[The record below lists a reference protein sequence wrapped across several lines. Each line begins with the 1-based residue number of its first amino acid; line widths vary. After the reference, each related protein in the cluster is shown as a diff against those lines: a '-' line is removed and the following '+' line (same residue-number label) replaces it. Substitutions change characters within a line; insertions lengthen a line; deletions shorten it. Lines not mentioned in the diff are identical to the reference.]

1 MSDYDLI
8 ASFYDIEHA
17 HYDEDVDLYRD
28 FATVCNGPVLE
39 LACGSGRLL
48 LPLAEEGYEV
58 TGVDTSAN
66 MLNLARQRL
75 ERAGV
80 ASRCKLVQ
88 QDICSLQV
96 EQKFRLAFIALGSFA
111 HICARKQQQ
120 QALAAVRAHL
130 TPGAMFVLDIAN
142 ADARYMENLS
152 GQVLHQGTWQDNNGA
167 ILTHLVS
174 PAESATRHL
183 LELTHFYDH
192 YRQGEPV
199 RRTMVKTWVYLFER
213 VEMELLLEHAG
224 FVIKDLY
231 GDYELGPFERESP
244 RMIFRAEAR

>member
-1 MSDYDLI
+1 
-8 ASFYDIEHA
+8 
-17 HYDEDVDLYRD
+17 V
-28 FATVCNGPVLE
+28 V
-39 LACGSGRLL
+39 
-48 LPLAEEGYEV
+48 
-58 TGVDTSAN
+58 
-66 MLNLARQRL
+66 
-75 ERAGV
+75 
-80 ASRCKLVQ
+80 SRCKLVQ
-88 QDICSLQV
+88 QDMCSLQV

>member
-80 ASRCKLVQ
+80 VSPCKLVQ
-88 QDICSLQV
+88 QAPCSLQV

-111 HICARKQQQ
+111 HICAPKQHPQP
-120 QALAAVRAHL
+120 LPAARAPL
-130 TPGAMFVLDIAN
+130 TPGAIC
-142 ADARYMENLS
+142 
-152 GQVLHQGTWQDNNGA
+152 
-167 ILTHLVS
+167 VS
-174 PAESATRHL
+174 H
-183 LELTHFYDH
+183 
-192 YRQGEPV
+192 
-199 RRTMVKTWVYLFER
+199 
-213 VEMELLLEHAG
+213 
-224 FVIKDLY
+224 
-231 GDYELGPFERESP
+231 
-244 RMIFRAEAR
+244 

>member
-8 ASFYDIEHA
+8 APFYDIEHA

-28 FATVCNGPVLE
+28 FAVVCNGPVLE

-58 TGVDTSAN
+58 TGVDTSAT
-66 MLNLARQRL
+66 MLDLARQRL
-75 ERAGV
+75 AYAGV
-80 ASRCKLVQ
+80 ESRCKLVQ
-88 QDICSLQV
+88 QDICSLQL

-111 HICARKQQQ
+111 HIYSRKQQQ

-130 TPGAMFVLDIAN
+130 SPGAMFVIDIAN
-142 ADARYMENLS
+142 ADARYLENMS
-152 GQVLHQGTWQDNNGA
+152 GQVLHQGTWQGDDGA

-174 PAESATRHL
+174 PASSNTRHL

-192 YRQGEPV
+192 YRQGQAV
-199 RRTMVKTWVYLFER
+199 QRTMVRTWVYLFER
-213 VEMELLLEHAG
+213 GEMELLLEQAG
-224 FVIKDLY
+224 FVIEDLY
-231 GDYELGPFERESP
+231 GDYEMGPFERESP
-244 RMIFRAEAR
+244 RMIFRVEAK